1 MKVDI
6 PEPLVYA
13 GIGIAIEKVIRNIL
27 GNTVKDVITN
37 ALHLLSERQRL
48 KEIEARRVV
57 DVMGDTLGY
66 LDNNDYIVK
75 GELNV

>member
-13 GIGIAIEKVIRNIL
+13 GVGIAIEKVIRNIL

>member
-1 MKVDI
+1 MKVDV

-13 GIGIAIEKVIRNIL
+13 GAGIAIEKVIRSIL

-37 ALHLLSERQRL
+37 VLYLLSEKQRL
-48 KEIEARRVV
+48 KEIEARRVI

-66 LDNNDYIVK
+66 LDNNCNIVE
-75 GELNV
+75 GELND